1 MAEIKYQYAYDEV
14 GKLVSIGDYTKETCK
29 CHTYRCVGCGNT
41 LLPRAIGSQSRRAH
55 FYHKELVEC
64 SGETYIHKL
73 AKKLLKRKFDDS
85 DKFLISYRV
94 AKKCSNKSCGLR
106 NVDCHKEYERVEI
119 DLKQFY
125 DTCTEEAQIDG
136 FVADLLL
143 TNSNNPKIQPLL
155 IEICVTHACEEDK
168 IKSGL
173 KMIEITIKKEK
184 EVVDVLEKELLE
196 ELPFAS
202 KKEDRFECVNS
213 CT

>member
-1 MAEIKYQYAYDEV
+1 M
-14 GKLVSIGDYTKETCK
+14 
-29 CHTYRCVGCGNT
+29 
-41 LLPRAIGSQSRRAH
+41 
-55 FYHKELVEC
+55 
-64 SGETYIHKL
+64 
-73 AKKLLKRKFDDS
+73 
-85 DKFLISYRV
+85 
-94 AKKCSNKSCGLR
+94 
-106 NVDCHKEYERVEI
+106 EI

-173 KMIEITIKKEK
+173 KIIEITIKKEK